1 MFMITYNENRLYKV
15 LRSSQ
20 KELLYKYLPHVMD
33 SIGRKDYDISRD
45 CLFVHGNIPVMLC
58 CHLDTVGNVRVG
70 KIVNVNGVLKNGENK
85 ILGADDRSGVYGLIE
100 LAIALGKK
108 GIKPYLAFF
117 TDEEIG
123 LVGADRFTRLNPY
136 NLYDIKFCIEL
147 DRRGKDDCVFYE
159 ADYCEDFIQYV
170 ESKGFK
176 YNTGSCSDIS
186 CIIETW
192 KIPCVNLSIGYYNEH
207 TPKEYL
213 VIDEMMDTINKV
225 YNWLLNIEK
234 EKIDF
239 EYVEKPKYSYSL
251 KYLNGYTNYAYGNER
266 LLHNEDEDDFIEY
279 NGSKWFICS
288 DCGTLISEDEY
299 YLTMK
304 SFGVCLCGACADY
317 YNSYIDSYHRSYSIE
332 EKYDEEELEAWL
344 DYVYGERD

>member
-1 MFMITYNENRLYKV
+1 MITYNENRLYKV

-20 KELLYKYLPHVMD
+20 KDLLYKYLPHVMD

-45 CLFVHGNIPVMLC
+45 CLFVHGNVPVMLC
-58 CHLDTVGNVRVG
+58 CHLDTVGNVHV
-70 KIVNVNGVLKNGENK
+70 KNIVSENGTLRNAENQL
-85 ILGADDRSGVYGLIE
+85 LGADDRCGVYGLIE
-100 LAIALGKK
+100 LSIALGKK

-123 LVGADRFTRLNPY
+123 LIGADNFIKKNPY

-159 ADYCEDFIQYV
+159 ADYCEEFIQYV

-176 YNTGSCSDIS
+176 YNSGSCSDIS

-207 TPKEYL
+207 TPREYL
-213 VIDEMMDTINKV
+213 VIDEMMSTINKV
-225 YNWLLNIEK
+225 YNWLLNVEN

-239 EYVEKPKYSYSL
+239 QFIEIPKLKYRKSLLSYSYSPQ
-251 KYLNGYTNYAYGNER
+251 E
-266 LLHNEDEDDFIEY
+266 EDDETLLNEEGVIEY

-304 SFGVCLCGACADY
+304 SFGVALCGACADY
-317 YNSYIDSYHRSYSIE
+317 YNSYIDNYHRSYSIE

>member
-1 MFMITYNENRLYKV
+1 MIKYNKKRMYRV
-15 LRSSQ
+15 LKTNQ
-20 KELLYKYLPHVMD
+20 YELLYRYLPSVMD
-33 SIGRKDYDISRD
+33 SIGRKDYEISND

-58 CHLDTVGNVRVG
+58 CHLDTVGNVHV
-70 KIVNVNGVLKNGENK
+70 KNIVSENGTLRNAENQL
-85 ILGADDRSGVYGLIE
+85 LGADDRCGVYGLIE
-100 LAIALGKK
+100 LSIALGKK

-123 LVGADRFTRLNPY
+123 LIGADNFTKKNPY

-159 ADYCEDFIQYV
+159 ADYCEEFIQYV

-176 YNTGSCSDIS
+176 YNSGSCSDIS

-207 TPKEYL
+207 TPREYL
-213 VIDEMMDTINKV
+213 VIDEMMSTINKV
-225 YNWLLNIEK
+225 YNWLLNVEN

-239 EYVEKPKYSYSL
+239 QFIEIPKLKYRKSLLSYSYSPQ
-251 KYLNGYTNYAYGNER
+251 
-266 LLHNEDEDDFIEY
+266 EDDEVLLNEEDVIEY
-279 NGSKWFICS
+279 NGSKWFICA

-299 YLTMK
+299 FLTMK
-304 SFGVCLCGACADY
+304 NFGVSLCSSCADY
-317 YNSYIDSYHRSYSIE
+317 YDSYINGYSRSYSIE
-332 EKYDEEELEAWL
+332 EKYDEDELEAWL
-344 DYVYGERD
+344 DYMYKQNK

>member
-15 LRSSQ
+15 LKSSQ

-45 CLFVHGNIPVMLC
+45 CLFVHGNVPVMLC
-58 CHLDTVGNVRVG
+58 CHLDTVGNVHV
-70 KIVNVNGVLKNGENK
+70 KNIVSENGTLRNAENQL
-85 ILGADDRSGVYGLIE
+85 LGADDRCGVYGLIE
-100 LAIALGKK
+100 LSIALGKK

-123 LVGADRFTRLNPY
+123 LIGVDNFTKKNPY

-159 ADYCEDFIQYV
+159 ADYCDEFIQYV

-176 YNTGSCSDIS
+176 YNSGSCSDIS

-207 TPKEYL
+207 TPREYL
-213 VIDEMMDTINKV
+213 VIDEMMSTINKV
-225 YNWLLNIEK
+225 YDWLLNIEK

-239 EYVEKPKYSYSL
+239 QFIEIPKLKYKKSLLSYSYSPQ
-251 KYLNGYTNYAYGNER
+251 E
-266 LLHNEDEDDFIEY
+266 EDDETLLNEEGVIEY

-299 YLTMK
+299 FLTMK
-304 SFGVCLCGACADY
+304 NFGVSLCGSCADY
-317 YNSYIDSYHRSYSIE
+317 YDSYINGYSRSYSIE

-344 DYVYGERD
+344 DYMYEQSK

>member
-1 MFMITYNENRLYKV
+1 MFMIKYNKKRMYRV
-15 LRSSQ
+15 LKTNQ
-20 KELLYKYLPHVMD
+20 YELLYRYLPDVMD
-33 SIGRKDYDISRD
+33 SIGRKDYEISND

-58 CHLDTVGNVRVG
+58 CHLDTVGNVHV
-70 KIVNVNGVLKNGENK
+70 KNIVSENGTLRNGENQL
-85 ILGADDRSGVYGLIE
+85 LGADDRCGVYGLIE
-100 LAIALGKK
+100 LSIALGKK

-123 LVGADRFTRLNPY
+123 LIGADNFIKKNPY

-147 DRRGKDDCVFYE
+147 DRRGSDDCVFYE
-159 ADYCEDFIQYV
+159 ADYCEEFIQYV

-176 YNTGSCSDIS
+176 HNSGSCSDIS

-207 TPKEYL
+207 TPREYL
-213 VIDEMMDTINKV
+213 VIDEMMSTINKV
-225 YNWLLNIEK
+225 YDWLLNVEN

-239 EYVEKPKYSYSL
+239 QFIEIPKLKYGKSLFSYSYSP
-251 KYLNGYTNYAYGNER
+251 TE
-266 LLHNEDEDDFIEY
+266 EDETLLNEENVIEY

-299 YLTMK
+299 FLTMK
-304 SFGVCLCGACADY
+304 NFGVSLCGSCADY
-317 YNSYIDSYHRSYSIE
+317 YDSYINGYNRSYAIE
-332 EKYDEEELEAWL
+332 EKYDEDEMEAWL
-344 DYVYGERD
+344 DYMYNQSE

>member
-1 MFMITYNENRLYKV
+1 MIKYNKKRMYRV
-15 LRSSQ
+15 LKTNQ
-20 KELLYKYLPHVMD
+20 YELLYRYLPSVMD
-33 SIGRKDYDISRD
+33 SIGRKDYEISND

-58 CHLDTVGNVRVG
+58 CHLDTVGNVHV
-70 KIVNVNGVLKNGENK
+70 KNIVSENGTLRNAENQL
-85 ILGADDRSGVYGLIE
+85 LGADDRCGVYGLIE
-100 LAIALGKK
+100 LSIALGKK

-123 LVGADRFTRLNPY
+123 LIGADNFIKKNPY

-159 ADYCEDFIQYV
+159 ADYCEEFIQYV

-176 YNTGSCSDIS
+176 YNSGSCSDIS
-186 CIIETW
+186 CIIDSW

-207 TPKEYL
+207 TPREYL
-213 VIDEMMDTINKV
+213 VIDEMMSTINKV
-225 YNWLLNIEK
+225 YNWLLNVEN

-239 EYVEKPKYSYSL
+239 QFIEIPKLKYRKSLLSYSYSPQ
-251 KYLNGYTNYAYGNER
+251 
-266 LLHNEDEDDFIEY
+266 EDDEALLNEEDVIEY

-299 YLTMK
+299 FLTMK
-304 SFGVCLCGACADY
+304 NFGVSLCSSCADY
-317 YNSYIDSYHRSYSIE
+317 YDSYINGYSRSYSIE
-332 EKYDEEELEAWL
+332 EKYDEDELEAWL
-344 DYVYGERD
+344 DYMYKQNK